1 MKHLYEALRAE
12 HGFEPSC
19 RWVKA
24 VLQSRGLGEVIEA
37 KSYSARRYWLASSA
51 MTMPAKV
58 LDAALGERRADLHR
72 RQPVDLTPALGV

>member
-1 MKHLYEALRAE
+1 MIDRGRGEPVDRIAFVVEYYRTHFGNLTVKHLHDAPRAE

-37 KSYSARRYWLASSA
+37 KSYSSA
-51 MTMPAKV
+51 DT
-58 LDAALGERRADLHR
+58 GW
-72 RQPVDLTPALGV
+72 QPPR